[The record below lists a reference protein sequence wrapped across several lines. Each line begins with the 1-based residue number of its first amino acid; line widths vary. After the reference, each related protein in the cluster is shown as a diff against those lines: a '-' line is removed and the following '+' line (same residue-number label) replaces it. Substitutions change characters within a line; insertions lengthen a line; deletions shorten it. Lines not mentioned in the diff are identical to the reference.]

1 MSSCKITTTRD
12 VGIGMIRMT
21 VFLSISEWMRII
33 HGLSEALRWMRIFGI
48 FMLLFSHPMIEIAA
62 FETHGLPQLRILAWY
77 FFDIVQILI
86 RKSLICIIFEMILCL
101 IVGINKGELIWAFF
115 KIDRWLEML
124 CFTCLRRENGKLI
137 LMHIVKGN
145 KIDYRETADIKIK

>member
-21 VFLSISEWMRII
+21 VLLSISEWMRII

-62 FETHGLPQLRILAWY
+62 FETHGLPQLRILA
-77 FFDIVQILI
+77 
-86 RKSLICIIFEMILCL
+86 
-101 IVGINKGELIWAFF
+101 
-115 KIDRWLEML
+115 
-124 CFTCLRRENGKLI
+124 
-137 LMHIVKGN
+137 
-145 KIDYRETADIKIK
+145 